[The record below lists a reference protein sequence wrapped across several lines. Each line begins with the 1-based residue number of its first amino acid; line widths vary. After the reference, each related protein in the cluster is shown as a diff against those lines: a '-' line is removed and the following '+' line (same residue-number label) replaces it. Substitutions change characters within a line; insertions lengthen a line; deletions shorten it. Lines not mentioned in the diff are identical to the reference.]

1 MSAKSFSK
9 DSSTGV
15 PFTGSFKSA
24 SMSANSFSKDSSTG
38 VSKSNSVEVSLTPK
52 ISAAISVGEFESSSK
67 LKSAK
72 LKVEFEFKLISG
84 SDNIVSSSMN
94 VTNSVISLFIINSS
108 EILSEECVISS
119 ANKIKLSSLLSS
131 ILSESSKFAVVSG
144 S

>member
-1 MSAKSFSK
+1 
-9 DSSTGV
+9 
-15 PFTGSFKSA
+15 
-24 SMSANSFSKDSSTG
+24 MSANSFSKDSSTG

-131 ILSESSKFAVVSG
+131 ILSESSKFAVVSR